1 MAAADLID
9 GQTLHLGVFQV
20 GIVEL
25 NLHHLDFRM
34 LRQNLLQHLR
44 GIVEGDTNVADFSLV
59 FQLLRHLEGVA
70 FSKLLILIGIQGVHQ
85 VKIKITGPCNFQL
98 AFKEGADLLLSL
110 KKGAAQFIG

>member
-1 MAAADLID
+1 
-9 GQTLHLGVFQV
+9 
-20 GIVEL
+20 
-25 NLHHLDFRM
+25 M

-98 AFKEGADLLLSL
+98 AFKEGADLLLGL